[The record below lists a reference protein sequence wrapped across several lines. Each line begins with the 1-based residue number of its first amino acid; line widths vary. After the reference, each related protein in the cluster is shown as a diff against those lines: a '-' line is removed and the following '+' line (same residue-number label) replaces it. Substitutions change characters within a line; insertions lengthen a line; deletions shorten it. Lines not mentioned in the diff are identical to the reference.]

1 MKQYGYTIPNLLIN
15 GKLATYGVVNE
26 RAVRASAGLMFT
38 VGFAAFLHTLHT
50 HNIHVAITV
59 VAILFVDFFLKVVF
73 GPKYS
78 FFSQA
83 GNLLVY
89 KQPKEY
95 VGALQKRFAWG
106 IGLVFSLVV
115 LLLML
120 SKIQSGEHAK
130 MMLDMGQVAAH
141 SIPPLSHLGLP
152 FFLCAVC
159 LVFMWMESVLGFC
172 VGCYMYAYL
181 KKNNYITST
190 DNDPVCKDNVC
201 EI

>member
-1 MKQYGYTIPNLLIN
+1 MKEYGYTVPNLVIN
-15 GKLATYGVVNE
+15 GKPATYGVVNE
-26 RAVRASAGLMFT
+26 RAVRASAGVMF
-38 VGFAAFLHTLHT
+38 VAGFATFLNTLYT
-50 HNIHVAITV
+50 HNTHVAVAV
-59 VAILFVDFFLKVVF
+59 VAIFFIDFFLKVVF

-78 FFSQA
+78 FFSQI

-89 KQPKEY
+89 WQPKEY

-106 IGLVFSLVV
+106 VGLVFSFIV

-120 SKIQSGEHAK
+120 TKILSGEHAK
-130 MMLDMGQVAAH
+130 MMLEMGTVASH
-141 SIPPLSHLGLP
+141 SMPPLSHLGLP
-152 FFLCAVC
+152 FLLCVVC
-159 LVFMWMESVLGFC
+159 LIFMWMESVLGFC
-172 VGCYMYAYL
+172 VGCHVYAYL